1 MTHAVVDANVPI
13 VANGRDGAYHPDCQE
28 ACVDAL
34 LAIMQHGCI
43 YIDDGG
49 EILTEYARYLN
60 HRGQPGVGDAFFRF
74 VMQNQGNRG
83 RVRVV
88 ELPIDEH
95 RQDYVDFPPD
105 PRLIKFDPGDRKYA
119 ACGKKARKPVMN
131 AVDSDWLEF
140 LEALEQNGI
149 TVRFL
154 CGRNKGNWFV

>member
-13 VANGRDGAYHPDCQE
+13 VANGRDGAHHPDCQE

-34 LAIMQHGCI
+34 MAIMQQGCV

-49 EILTEYARYLN
+49 EILIEYARHLH

-74 VMQNQGNRG
+74 VMQNQGNRE
-83 RVRVV
+83 RVHMV

-95 RQDYVDFPPD
+95 SRDYVDFPAD
-105 PRLIKFDPGDRKYA
+105 PRLTRFDPGDRKYA
-119 ACGKKARKPVMN
+119 ACAKKSRKPVVN

-140 LEALEQNGI
+140 HDALEQNGI
-149 TVRFL
+149 VVRFL
-154 CGRNKGNWFV
+154 CGRNQSEWFV